1 MLIFVNRTL
10 GNIFQWN
17 LNEDTQFTWKKMR
30 LKILS
35 AKYRSSCLGLN
46 VLIINIR
53 KLKKMSDDADNST
66 RARCIDRPFY
76 STNSITFC
84 RNENV
89 DLHFASF
96 FHNHMVK
103 VNVKILPPVCPGP
116 IYFPL
121 SASGMVAIWQH
132 KELKHEQPRL
142 QFVYRNTE
150 TAMKDSLYAVEQTD
164 FYRCRLPIF

>member
-1 MLIFVNRTL
+1 MFVNPTL

-17 LNEDTQFTWKKMR
+17 LNEDTEFTWKKTR
-30 LKILS
+30 LKMSS

-53 KLKKMSDDADNST
+53 NLKKMADDADSLT
-66 RARCIDRPFY
+66 RGRCIGPPFY

-84 RNENV
+84 RNENI
-89 DLHFASF
+89 DLHFPSF
-96 FHNHMVK
+96 FHDHMVK

-121 SASGMVAIWQH
+121 SVPGMVAIWQH
-132 KELKHEQPRL
+132 KELEHEQPRL
-142 QFVYRNTE
+142 QLVYRNPE
-150 TAMKDSLYAVEQTD
+150 TAMKDTLYAVEQTD
-164 FYRCRLPIF
+164 FL